1 MSNKL
6 EENVEIL
13 SNHYLER
20 FKTLINTNRK
30 EDAMSIGQEYI
41 CNREVEDDDYQ
52 WFYVN
57 YQFKLQEE
65 N

>member
-1 MSNKL
+1 MSINL

-20 FKTLINTNRK
+20 FKHLINTNRK
-30 EDAMSIGQEYI
+30 EDAMAIGQEYI
-41 CNREVEDDDYQ
+41 CNREVEDDNYQ

-57 YQFKLQEE
+57 YQFKLQEGK
-65 N
+65 

>member
-1 MSNKL
+1 MIHNL

-57 YQFKLQEE
+57 YQFKLQEGK
-65 N
+65 

>member
-1 MSNKL
+1 MSINL

-30 EDAMSIGQEYI
+30 EDAMAIGQEYI

>member
-1 MSNKL
+1 MSNNL

-13 SNHYLER
+13 SEHYLKR
-20 FKTLINTNRK
+20 FTHLINTNRK

-41 CNREVEDDDYQ
+41 CNREVEDDNYE

-65 N
+65 K

>member
-1 MSNKL
+1 MIHNL

-30 EDAMSIGQEYI
+30 EDAYSIGQEYV
-41 CNREVEDDDYQ
+41 CKGEVEADDYQ
-52 WFYVN
+52 WFFAT
-57 YQFKLQEE
+57 YQFKIQEE
-65 N
+65 K